1 MDYEEMPLKENS
13 DIENNKKEN
22 NIKDNYK
29 NDYNCCTIL
38 LICLVCIILITISIC
53 MCERNLP
60 DYQRMCS

>member
-13 DIENNKKEN
+13 NIKN

-38 LICLVCIILITISIC
+38 LIYLVCIILITISIC
-53 MCERNLP
+53 TCERNLP